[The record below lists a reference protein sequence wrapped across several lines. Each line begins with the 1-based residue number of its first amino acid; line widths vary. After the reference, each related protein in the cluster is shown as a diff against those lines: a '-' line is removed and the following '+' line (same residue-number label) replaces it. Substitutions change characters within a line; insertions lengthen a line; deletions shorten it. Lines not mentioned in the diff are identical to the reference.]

1 MQFPFDFEDTERS
14 PRKVSMHDLTKMESS
29 LPSVYRRV
37 DISEIPL
44 ICRDL
49 TVGLHIPLSSEQVE
63 LLLGE
68 HGVNDC

>member
-1 MQFPFDFEDTERS
+1 
-14 PRKVSMHDLTKMESS
+14 MHDLTKMESS